1 MSLSRFLSTI
11 SLVAAAGSTGC
22 SDDSC
27 GPGGAP
33 DVGLVASGS
42 AVTLTYGHLT
52 SGPNNDC
59 LASDAPAGVI
69 SMTLQGIQTDGAG
82 RITLCVGRPDRFAD
96 QALALGFAAS
106 SPVQVIDFAG
116 AANSCTLAIDRAT
129 PPTGTA
135 SASGL
140 CGNGDNPAGFALVLD
155 AAVTLTRTCGTTVDA
170 VAVTLRGRVAVA
182 SPSR

>member
-52 SGPNNDC
+52 AGLNGDC
-59 LASDAPAGVI
+59 PASDAPSGVV
-69 SMTLQGIQTDGAG
+69 SLTLQGIQTDGAG
-82 RITLCVGRPDRFAD
+82 RLTLCIGRPDRLAG
-96 QALALGFAAS
+96 QSLALGLDAS

-116 AANSCTLAIDRAT
+116 AANNCTLAIDRAT
-129 PPTGTA
+129 PPTGAA

-140 CGNGDNPAGFALVLD
+140 CGNGGDPAGFALVLD
-155 AAVTLTRTCGTTVDA
+155 GAATLTRTCGATVDA
-170 VAVTLRGRVAVA
+170 VPVTLRGRVAVA
-182 SPSR
+182 SQ